1 MADSIHVSNEDDIS
15 LPLMEVLT
23 GRGFITGKSGSGK
36 SNTTSVIVEEILD
49 TGQPILIIDTDG
61 EYWGLKEQY
70 QMLHLGADD
79 TCDVQVTADHAE
91 IIVTLALEEEI
102 PTILDVSAFLSSE
115 DATTIINR
123 VVTELFR
130 REKRTRKPFLLV
142 AEEVHEYIPEGGG
155 LDDAGETLIQVAK
168 RGRKHGLGLLG
179 VSQRPASVDK
189 NFITQCDWIVWHRL
203 TWKNDTKVVGKIL
216 GKDAGQEVQHLDTGE
231 GMLMTDWDEQLRR
244 TQFRKKRTYD
254 AGATPGMGTFDP
266 PPLVPVPRSVLDRFD
281 KKAIVDPEK
290 RLDDPDDGDA
300 GDGTPE
306 AVEGEPSAG
315 AEAAAAEAATEGED
329 LDPDEVDAEAD
340 GDPQVAETQAVPDS
354 AMDDGDDA
362 GGGASGDAD
371 RTQEAPTDPNQETL
385 DESAGDGAVT
395 VVESNGSGNSGSTE
409 VVPSQRQPRE
419 ARPIGRAPRTGTPN
433 QPMVVEFGEMLLHV
447 GRRTARS
454 TTNAVSRVGA
464 AVAAPFSGSI
474 DDDAL
479 ESIDANDAII
489 FLVLAFGF
497 VVLVIALVSVLT

>member
-1 MADSIHVSNEDDIS
+1 MADEIRVSDEDDIS

-36 SNTTSVIVEEILD
+36 SNTTSVIVEEILA
-49 TGQPILIIDTDG
+49 TGQPMLIIDTDG

-130 REKRTRKPFLLV
+130 REKRTRKPFLLI

-266 PPLVPVPRSVLDRFD
+266 PPLVPVPREILGRFD
-281 KKAIVDPEK
+281 KRAIVDPEK
-290 RLDDPDDGDA
+290 RMDDGPADEETATDEATADASADGDEDAPATGAETDDPDANPEDA
-300 GDGTPE
+300 D
-306 AVEGEPSAG
+306 GEPPA
-315 AEAAAAEAATEGED
+315 
-329 LDPDEVDAEAD
+329 
-340 GDPQVAETQAVPDS
+340 AETQAVPDE
-354 AMDDGDDA
+354 AMDADEGGDGGTD
-362 GGGASGDAD
+362 GP
-371 RTQEAPTDPNQETL
+371 QEKATEPNQETL
-385 DESAGDGAVT
+385 ADSTSGEGSVE
-395 VVESNGSGNSGSTE
+395 VVESNGGAKSAPAE

-419 ARPIGRAPRTGTPN
+419 ARPVGRAPRTGTPN

-447 GRRTARS
+447 GRRTSDKIGSLVRRAG
-454 TTNAVSRVGA
+454 TALT
-464 AVAAPFSGSI
+464 APFSGKI
-474 DDDAL
+474 DDDTV
-479 ESIDANDAII
+479 ESIDASDAVI

-497 VVLVIALVSVLT
+497 VVLIVALVSVLT